1 MRTKLFWTGP
11 FGLGGATGT
20 GTDTIFCGG
29 VAGLV
34 PIPGGLCC
42 VGESE
47 GGAPFEGG
55 SPFGCG
61 PFCCGCCANDVDE
74 TSNVTAIKMG
84 TPFMPE
90 SLEDET
96 N

>member
-11 FGLGGATGT
+11 FGFGGATGT
-20 GTDTIFCGG
+20 GTATTFCAG
-29 VAGLV
+29 VASLV

-42 VGESE
+42 AGEAE
-47 GGAPFEGG
+47 GSGA
-55 SPFGCG
+55 FGCC
-61 PFCCGCCANDVDE
+61 PFCCWAYDVDV
-74 TSNVTAIKMG
+74 TSNATAMKMG